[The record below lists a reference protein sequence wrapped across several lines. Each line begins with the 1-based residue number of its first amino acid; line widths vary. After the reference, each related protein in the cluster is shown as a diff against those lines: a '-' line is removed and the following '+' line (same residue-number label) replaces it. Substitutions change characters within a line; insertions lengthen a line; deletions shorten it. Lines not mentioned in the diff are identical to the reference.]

1 MNKGYCQKIIM
12 YANYVY
18 SPNRTNNDEII
29 AAIRDFL
36 TSHVIKNTKG
46 GRAEPSEAQNCD
58 IPNIN

>member
-1 MNKGYCQKIIM
+1 M